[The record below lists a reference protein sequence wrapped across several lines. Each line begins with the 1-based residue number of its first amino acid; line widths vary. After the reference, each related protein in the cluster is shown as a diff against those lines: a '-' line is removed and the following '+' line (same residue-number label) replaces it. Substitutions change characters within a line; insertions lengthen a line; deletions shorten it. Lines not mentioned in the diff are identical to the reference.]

1 MVKTAQDGSE
11 RPAMGELATRLQLAR
26 STLTELV
33 HRAEDLGLVRREL
46 DRRQRRAVF
55 VALTEE
61 GERRLAGA
69 VSELGSERHR
79 LIAIVSHLD
88 DRLHD
93 GSSASAEDGA

>member
-1 MVKTAQDGSE
+1 MVNKTGASGP
-11 RPAMGELATRLQLAR
+11 RGEFATRRQLAR

-79 LIAIVSHLD
+79 LIAIVSQLEGRLD
-88 DRLHD
+88 G
-93 GSSASAEDGA
+93 GSSASAEDDA